1 MLSIIYSI
9 SVNYGSRGFIKVLS
23 LRNVE
28 VLRFFQ
34 DNAII
39 SAFNSITF
47 RSQTHK
53 ESIIECVN
61 LNKAVFAA
69 PPPVMHLIFP
79 LPSAHLSTGSICLKV
94 FWCCHTIL
102 FLHHW
107 RWDHASLCFHS
118 WKNKS
123 GILLSS
129 LLLQLIISSFYTIF
143 WRRSPAVTQI
153 FAFCLLWFWCHLLG
167 FPTANAPNLHHY
179 TIFIIAGD

>member
-1 MLSIIYSI
+1 MLSIIYSV
-9 SVNYGSRGFIKVLS
+9 SVNYGSRGFTKVLS

-28 VLRFFQ
+28 VLPFFPQ

-39 SAFNSITF
+39 SALNSITF

-79 LPSAHLSTGSICLKV
+79 LPSAHLSTGSICLKG
-94 FWCCHTIL
+94 FWCRHTIP
-102 FLHHW
+102 FLH
-107 RWDHASLCFHS
+107 HASLCFHS

-129 LLLQLIISSFYTIF
+129 LLLHLIISSIM
-143 WRRSPAVTQI
+143 
-153 FAFCLLWFWCHLLG
+153 
-167 FPTANAPNLHHY
+167 
-179 TIFIIAGD
+179 